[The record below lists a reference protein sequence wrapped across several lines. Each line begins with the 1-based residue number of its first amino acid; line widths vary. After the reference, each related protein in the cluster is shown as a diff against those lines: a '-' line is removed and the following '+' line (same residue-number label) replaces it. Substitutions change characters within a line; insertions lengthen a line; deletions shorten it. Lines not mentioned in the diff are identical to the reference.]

1 MYINW
6 FDFVIKLFN
15 NIIELNDWI
24 WFNILNIISISTLSF
39 SLFWSRSLY
48 LHYSIYIIISI
59 INPSTKLK
67 SKFAFRIEIE
77 NSIDKI
83 KLAWY
88 NLNTE
93 LKFKKE
99 LQNSKWKFTN
109 WFGMKARRL
118 GFVHIVE
125 LYIKDLTPGNRL
137 RITVWSVRLFGN
149 KSR

>member
-1 MYINW
+1 M
-6 FDFVIKLFN
+6 
-15 NIIELNDWI
+15 DWI
-24 WFNILNIISISTLSF
+24 WFNILNIIYILILF
-39 SLFWSRSLY
+39 LICNLFWSRCLY
-48 LHYSIYIIISI
+48 LHYPIYIIRST

-67 SKFAFRIEIE
+67 SKFAFRIEIG
-77 NSIDKI
+77 NLIDKI

-88 NLNTE
+88 NLSTE

-118 GFVHIVE
+118 GFVHIAE
-125 LYIKDLTPGNRL
+125 LYTKDLTPGNHL